1 MIITLETSMIR
12 CYYICMRK
20 TVTLDP
26 VVEGLVRAAMQ
37 ESRKSFK
44 ELVNTAL
51 LHELAGYQKNE
62 KPFVITETQAMGV
75 RPGIDETDFN
85 NVADELE
92 LGSFLEVA
100 GKLREG
106 CSRS

>member
-1 MIITLETSMIR
+1 MIIALEPSMIQ

-26 VVEGLVRAAMQ
+26 VVEGLVRAAMK
-37 ESRKSFK
+37 ETRKSFK
-44 ELVNTAL
+44 ELVNMAL
-51 LHELAGYQKNE
+51 LHELAGYQKND

-92 LGSFLEVA
+92 LGSYLEIA
-100 GKLREG
+100 GNLRG
-106 CSRS
+106 GS